1 MMDKAE
7 LIPEAK
13 LREACAKCMQHAKH
27 ARYFNEAPPGAK
39 QYIALVFFE
48 TVFPDDLT
56 EEVSEQCFKEV
67 MQGLGE
73 EDLQY
78 LIACEK
84 DPRTRDV
91 FVERLAYLREENAP
105 QRRQAEKPALPREQP
120 PVVRSA
126 QRAPAPVKPPSVPHG
141 ADPVYKLTCDARQ
154 LDRSVV
160 AWKRTWVSVCLALVL
175 IFVFASTYALIW
187 YAISKGWL
195 HVWNWRP

>member
-56 EEVSEQCFKEV
+56 EDVSEQCFKEV
-67 MQGLGE
+67 VQDLGE

-91 FVERLAYLREENAP
+91 FVERLAYLREEAVP
-105 QRRQAEKPALPREQP
+105 QRRHAENPASPREQP
-120 PVVRSA
+120 SVARSA
-126 QRAPAPVKPPSVPHG
+126 QRSAEPMTQPSVVRG
-141 ADPVYKLTCDARQ
+141 ADSVYQLSYSASQ

-160 AWKRTWVSVCLALVL
+160 AWKRTWMMVCVSLAL
-175 IFVFASTYALIW
+175 IFFAALVCGAIR
-187 YAISKGWL
+187 YAIIKGWL
-195 HVWNWRP
+195 RI